1 MTKKKKIILI
11 ITVVIIVIA
20 VTGASAFA
28 YAQNIAEKNSI
39 GIDNAVDAALT
50 DAGVNE
56 ADATVTKAKLDF
68 ENGIFVYDIEFTA
81 YAVNE
86 YDYTIKAADGSVID
100 KDCDIDESLT
110 VASSV
115 AETYIQ
121 QTDVAE
127 TSQAEQTEASTVAVT
142 DEQIDTTVA
151 ETSITATTAA
161 DTSSKYI
168 GVDKAKS
175 IALGDVGLSASDVTF
190 IKAKLERDDGV
201 YEYEI
206 EFIYGDLEYEFEIN
220 ASTGKIISY
229 DCENI
234 YDD

>member
-1 MTKKKKIILI
+1 MTD
-11 ITVVIIVIA
+11 V
-20 VTGASAFA
+20 
-28 YAQNIAEKNSI
+28 
-39 GIDNAVDAALT
+39 
-50 DAGVNE
+50 GVNE
-56 ADATVTKAKLDF
+56 ADTTVTKAKLDF

-86 YDYTIKAADGSVID
+86 YDYTIKVADGSVID

-121 QTDVAE
+121 QTDIAE
-127 TSQAEQTEASTVAVT
+127 TSQAEQTETLTAAVT

-151 ETSITATTAA
+151 ETSITVTTA

-175 IALGDVGLSASDVTF
+175 IALDDVGLSASDVTF